1 MSTKIKAVLK
11 RLLKGFLS
19 GAFASMATVA
29 IVTSADL
36 SQLKVQ
42 LALLAF
48 AGISGGITGLIM
60 AGQKWSSWK
69 DEI

>member
-1 MSTKIKAVLK
+1 MSLK
-11 RLLKGFLS
+11 VKSILLRLLKGFIS
-19 GAFASMATVA
+19 GAFASMGTVA

-48 AGISGGITGLIM
+48 AGISGGLTGLIM
-60 AGQKWSSWK
+60 AGQKWASWK
-69 DEI
+69 E